1 MELTNIYVCREF
13 EEPRYELDLSKED
26 LWDIW
31 DALQAKN
38 ANYSLTD
45 NQRDI
50 KNQLDGILE
59 VR

>member
-1 MELTNIYVCREF
+1 MELTNIYVCRDL
-13 EEPRYELDLSKED
+13 EEPRYEVDLSKED

-50 KNQLDGILE
+50 KNQLDSILE
-59 VR
+59 VK

>member
-38 ANYSLTD
+38 TNYSLTD
-45 NQRDI
+45 NQRDM
-50 KNQLDGILE
+50 KNQLDSILE
-59 VR
+59 VK

>member
-1 MELTNIYVCREF
+1 MKVTRDL
-13 EEPRYELDLSKED
+13 EEPRYELDMSTED

-45 NQRDI
+45 NQRDM
-50 KNQLDGILE
+50 KKQLDSILE
-59 VR
+59 VE

>member
-1 MELTNIYVCREF
+1 MELINIYVCRDL

-45 NQRDI
+45 NQRDM
-50 KNQLDGILE
+50 KNQLDRILE
-59 VR
+59 VE

>member
-1 MELTNIYVCREF
+1 MELTNIYVCRDL
-13 EEPRYELDLSKED
+13 EEPRYEVDLSKED

-50 KNQLDGILE
+50 KSQLDSILE
-59 VR
+59 VK